1 MHVYLVIYSSL
12 FRVSSFL
19 LIFSLCFWFLF
30 YLPVYQAIEEE
41 ASCRQVFSL
50 LLLCMFVSVL
60 FVSICKVLILFV
72 VMHVFFLIIVIF
84 SYWFFNSVFGSFLF
98 SGAIDEEASSRQVFS
113 PFAVMHVCFIT
124 ICFYLQ
130 GFNFVCCYACFFLNN
145 SYFFLLI
152 FQLCFWFLFIFP
164 GYRQRSIQQASF
176 FSLLLL
182 CMFVSLLF
190 VPICKVLI
198 LFIFMHVFFL
208 TNSYFFGL
216 WLWTWLPDMVFNNGT
231 MHALLFQ

>member
-84 SYWFFNSVFGSFLF
+84 FTDFSSLSLVLF
-98 SGAIDEEASSRQVFS
+98 
-113 PFAVMHVCFIT
+113 
-124 ICFYLQ
+124 Y
-130 GFNFVCCYACFFLNN
+130 
-145 SYFFLLI
+145 
-152 FQLCFWFLFIFP
+152 FP
-164 GYRQRSIQQASF
+164 GLSTKKHPTGKF
-176 FSLLLL
+176 FSLLPS
-182 CMFVSLLF
+182 CMFVLLLF
-190 VPICKVLI
+190 IFICKVLF
-198 LFIFMHVFFL
+198 LFVVMHVFFL
-208 TNSYFFGL
+208 TNSYFFQL
-216 WLWTWLPDMVFNNGT
+216 W
-231 MHALLFQ
+231 H